1 LGCPLSRA
9 DLARLIAVLA
19 VQPLAVARGQPAAD
33 WTKAQ
38 QLDVLMV
45 DDRFV
50 PDHLTFRH
58 GVPYRMVLRNS
69 GKDLHEFTA
78 PAFFADTVLR
88 DPSVLAQNQ
97 KEVVVQPGTEISVY
111 LMPVKAG
118 TFELVCANHDWDGMV
133 GQIVVE

>member
-1 LGCPLSRA
+1 MSRA
-9 DLARLIAVLA
+9 DLARLIAALA
-19 VQPLAVARGQPAAD
+19 LLPLAGARGQPVVD

-38 QLDVLMV
+38 PVDVLMV

-58 GVPYRMVLRNS
+58 GMPYRMVLKNS

-78 PAFFADTVLR
+78 QAFFADTVLR
-88 DPSVLAQNQ
+88 DPKVLAQNQ
-97 KEVVVQPGTEISVY
+97 KEVVVQPGTEVTVY
-111 LMPVKAG
+111 LMPIHPG
-118 TFELVCANHDWDGMV
+118 TFELICADHDWDGMV

>member
-1 LGCPLSRA
+1 MSRA

-19 VQPLAVARGQPAAD
+19 LPPLAVAHGQPAVD

-50 PDHLTFRH
+50 PDHLTFRY
-58 GVPYRMVLRNS
+58 GVPYRMVLKNS

-97 KEVVVQPGTEISVY
+97 KEVVVQPGAEISVY
-111 LMPVKAG
+111 LMPVNPG
-118 TFELVCANHDWDGMV
+118 TFELICANHDWDGMV
-133 GQIVVE
+133 GQIVVD